1 MCEKCYD
8 FSNFLYCYS
17 GSWSAIHLGY
27 GKLQI
32 ISLTWI
38 KQNRDWSH
46 WSFPC
51 LIWSTATRELSACA
65 SIVVSCALTAAQRS
79 KAALLITSFVRL
91 CTATQQPQTGPEL
104 WMQFFMCCHEQFS
117 LLKWPKRCFNRCSF
131 IPPLT
136 GCINLGPLLTD
147 GLQIMCK
154 MLLYA

>member
-1 MCEKCYD
+1 MCYD
-8 FSNFLYCYS
+8 FSNFLYHCS

-46 WSFPC
+46 RRFPR

-65 SIVVSCALTAAQRS
+65 NIMVSSAPTAAQRS

-91 CTATQQPQTGPEL
+91 CTAKQQPHTSSEL

-117 LLKWPKRCFNRCSF
+117 LLKCPKRCFNRCSS
-131 IPPLT
+131 ISLLT
-136 GCINLGPLLTD
+136 GCINLGPLLTA

>member
-1 MCEKCYD
+1 MCYD
-8 FSNFLYCYS
+8 FSNFLYRCS

-46 WSFPC
+46 RRFPR

-65 SIVVSCALTAAQRS
+65 NIMVSSAPTAAQRS

-91 CTATQQPQTGPEL
+91 CTAKQQPHTSSEL

-117 LLKWPKRCFNRCSF
+117 LLKCPKRCFNRCSS
-131 IPPLT
+131 ISLLT
-136 GCINLGPLLTD
+136 GCINLGPLLTA